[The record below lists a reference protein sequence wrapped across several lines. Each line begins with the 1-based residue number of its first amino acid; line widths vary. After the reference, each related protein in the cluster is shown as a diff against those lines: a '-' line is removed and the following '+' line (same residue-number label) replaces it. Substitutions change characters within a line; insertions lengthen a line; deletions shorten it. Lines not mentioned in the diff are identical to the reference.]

1 MDAIRT
7 KASPNVP
14 SAVVMIE
21 KPSFLYR
28 HCMALLEEL
37 DRLQGNLV
45 ESPSPTKTTFNYPI
59 SESPEPSE
67 ATEVNESRS
76 NSVSSTFSVL
86 TKKRHDSGIT
96 IPDQS
101 FVQSDSRAPDILLKI
116 FAYLDAQSLA
126 RASQA
131 CARWH
136 MLIKYVENSLWYNIC
151 CSAWLSAMKM
161 DVPGVSPM
169 HILSELE
176 SKGSSKTWK
185 AFYRLHHNVRTGNYL
200 FGCVQESAK
209 IAGSYNSTRFTR
221 RQSLLSRRS
230 SVSSN
235 ETLSSD
241 TKLVATWPTSL
252 DTVFCLV
259 HKNVV
264 AWISNSKTIG
274 NKDNGYVINYATF
287 DSDLNELTSFEVL
300 GTPEQRHK
308 HELELILPN
317 GEGQLVSFDSCGTIK
332 VWDFTKNVLPQL
344 STTFKCEDLMSL
356 NFFGNRIVTG
366 SRSGQIIVHSIPQDG
381 STPNQI
387 YNATLPIEYLEQLDN
402 KFFNVAMWEDV
413 LVIGLWDGTF
423 LVRNVLT
430 GAQICSFNVIKLE
443 GTTAR
448 AETETPPSYQP
459 MTVVLSGGTLFI
471 NNTRGDEWI
480 AMDVVSGKQLY
491 RLTRSEAQAKLVEL
505 TDVAADEV
513 NVPSFDLKLADV
525 SKDGTLL
532 YGSVETLPQLDAA
545 QGAQPAPEERLQHL
559 LVWDFRDERTRTRL
573 FRKVKCVDG
582 HADAGSFDFWVCYD
596 E

>member
-1 MDAIRT
+1 MDAIHT
-7 KASPNVP
+7 KASPLLVP
-14 SAVVMIE
+14 SSVVMVK
-21 KPSFLYR
+21 KPSFLYK
-28 HCMALLEEL
+28 HCMALLEEI

-45 ESPSPTKTTFNYPI
+45 ESPSPTKTTFDYPI
-59 SESPEPSE
+59 AESPEPSD
-67 ATEVNESRS
+67 ATEVNDSRS
-76 NSVSSTFSVL
+76 NSVSSTSSVL
-86 TKKRHDSGIT
+86 TKRQDSGIT

-151 CSAWLSAMKM
+151 CSAWLSAMKK

-169 HILSELE
+169 RILAELE
-176 SKGSSKTWK
+176 SKGNSQTWK

-200 FGCVQESAK
+200 FGCVEESAK
-209 IAGSYNSTRFTR
+209 IAANYNNARFTR

-235 ETLSSD
+235 ETLSSN

-252 DTVFCLV
+252 ETVFCLV

-287 DSDLNELTSFEVL
+287 DSDSSELTSFEVL

-308 HELELILPN
+308 NELELILPN
-317 GEGQLVSFDSCGTIK
+317 GEGQLVSYDSSGTIK
-332 VWDFTKNVLPQL
+332 VWDFTKNVVPQL
-344 STTFKCEDLMSL
+344 ASTFICEDVLSL
-356 NFFGNRIVTG
+356 NVFSNRIVTG
-366 SRSGQIIVHSIPQDG
+366 SRAGRIIIHSIEDG
-381 STPNQI
+381 SAPEPIFNT
-387 YNATLPIEYLEQLDN
+387 TLPTEYLEQLDN

-423 LVRNVLT
+423 IVKNIVA
-430 GAQICSFNVIKLE
+430 GAQICSFNVLQLE
-443 GTTAR
+443 GSA
-448 AETETPPSYQP
+448 AVDTETPLSYQP

-480 AMDVVSGKQLY
+480 AMDVVSGKHLY
-491 RLTRSEAQAKLVEL
+491 RLTRSEAQAKLVES
-505 TDVAADEV
+505 TDVAAGEV

-532 YGSVETLPQLDAA
+532 YGSVETHSQSDAA
-545 QGAQPAPEERLQHL
+545 PGAPPAPVERRAHL
-559 LVWDFRDERTRTRL
+559 LVWDFRDERALTRF

-582 HADAGSFDFWVCYD
+582 HADEGSFDFWVCYD
-596 E
+596 